1 VGTLELL
8 KVGIKVRLKSLIR
21 GRPLSLVVIRKSK
34 VHIAAFQP
42 ISLNEY
48 PGQITAIV
56 FTQGCDFRC
65 CYCHNPDLQNEVG
78 QGDDQY
84 KALLQEDDVLED
96 ISNLQNKVAAV
107 TITGGEPLIWGDLDI
122 FIKKVRDMGFL
133 IKINTNGSHFYRL
146 KKLIE
151 DGLID
156 YVNLDIKSP
165 PDKYKSIA
173 GDNIDIDG
181 VIKSVEYLKSSDIDH
196 IFTTVWDEDL
206 LTEKD
211 RKYIMKWVGSSQY
224 KIREKI

>member
-1 VGTLELL
+1 
-8 KVGIKVRLKSLIR
+8 
-21 GRPLSLVVIRKSK
+21 

-48 PGQITAIV
+48 PGHITSIV

-65 CYCHNPDLQNEVG
+65 RYCHNPDLQKEVA
-78 QGDDQY
+78 QGEDQY
-84 KALLQEDDVLED
+84 KALIQEDVILEE
-96 ISNLQNKVAAV
+96 IYSLKNKVEAV
-107 TITGGEPLIWGDLDI
+107 TITGGEPLIWADLSI

-133 IKINTNGSHFYRL
+133 IKLNTNGSNYYRL
-146 KKLIE
+146 KELIE

-156 YVNLDIKSP
+156 YVDLDIKSP
-165 PDKYKSIA
+165 PNKYKKIA

-181 VIKSVEYLKSSDIDH
+181 VVKSVEYLKSSGIDH

-211 RKYIMKWVGSSQY
+211 RKYIMKWVGSSRY
-224 KIREKI
+224 LTREKI